1 MKATMMSVIT
11 LALAFAAAPSEA
23 DVPKHITLPGVDE
36 TYSLVWHDE
45 FDGTDYDRTKWEC
58 PISFR
63 QRASLWH
70 PDNLTITGGVA
81 RFDIHYNPDWNIR
94 YQSAALRTQK
104 RYDGIDL
111 FTFTYGYVEARCRL
125 PRATN
130 CNYWAAFWLLSTHND
145 GKSTDTRDGLEVDVF
160 ETFVRGHKDNRNIA
174 AFHWGG
180 YRENHNKCGIPYKEG
195 GPDPYADNDW
205 HVFGLLWTEREYVI
219 YLDGVEVVRTDLMGL
234 TDRWRKDS
242 TPTRGPCRQPSL
254 IKLSCEAAAWAGP
267 DKRWVANP
275 PKHDLFEVD
284 YVRVYQKR
292 ENK

>member
-45 FDGTDYDRTKWEC
+45 FDGTDYDRSKWEC

-63 QRASLWH
+63 QGASLWH

-81 RFDIHYNPDWNIR
+81 RFGIHYNPDWNIR

-145 GKSTDTRDGLEVDVF
+145 GKSTDTR
-160 ETFVRGHKDNRNIA
+160 TFLTALKLTSSRLSFADTRTTGTSRRFTGAGTARTTTNA
-174 AFHWGG
+174 ASHTG
-180 YRENHNKCGIPYKEG
+180 R
-195 GPDPYADNDW
+195 ADQ
-205 HVFGLLWTEREYVI
+205 TR
-219 YLDGVEVVRTDLMGL
+219 
-234 TDRWRKDS
+234 
-242 TPTRGPCRQPSL
+242 TPTTTGMYSA
-254 IKLSCEAAAWAGP
+254 SCG
-267 DKRWVANP
+267 
-275 PKHDLFEVD
+275 
-284 YVRVYQKR
+284 QKR
-292 ENK
+292 NMSCILTAWRSFGPI